1 LGTMATESPF
11 SFLDELFSGAV
22 RTLQPPPWAVEELQ
36 RRLVL
41 LFNHVLMQEPEAQA
55 RLARQAGKIVHAHW
69 RVFSMRV
76 AATRAGLLE
85 LAPASDAPAELTLTL
100 TQDSPWELAQ
110 SALRGDKPPL
120 HIAGD
125 VQFAAEINWLV
136 EHVRWDLEEDL
147 SRLLGDVPAHAMADA
162 ARRAAQALRDFVTGA
177 RRSGPDGSSEGPARP
192 GQA

>member
-1 LGTMATESPF
+1 MATESPS
-11 SFLDELFSGAV
+11 SFFDELFAGAA
-22 RTLQPPPWAVEELQ
+22 RTLQPPPWVIEELQ

-55 RLARQAGKIVHAHW
+55 RLARQAGKIAQAHW
-69 RVFSMRV
+69 RIFSMRV

-85 LAPASDAPAELTLTL
+85 LAPASDAPADLTLTL
-100 TQDSPWELAQ
+100 TEDSPWQLAQ
-110 SALRGDKPPL
+110 AALRGDKPPV

-136 EHVRWDLEEDL
+136 EHVRWDIEEDV
-147 SRLLGDVPAHAMADA
+147 SRLVGDAPAHALGDA
-162 ARRAAQALRDFVTGA
+162 ARRAMQTLRDFVAAG
-177 RRSGPDGSSEGPARP
+177 RRDPDTSSEGSARP